1 MASGTRAPRELRG
14 AMTALVTPFRDGAID
29 WAALDALVDRQ
40 IAGGIDWL
48 VPCGTT
54 GESPTLSTKER
65 DELLERVPARSNGR
79 CSVLAGTGSNSTAEA
94 IERTRRAAAG
104 GANAAMLVAPYY
116 NRPTPEGL
124 FRHFAAIAEAV
135 DLPIVLY
142 DVPTRTGVT
151 IPIDV
156 IVRLRESFPNVVAI
170 KDATGDVDRVSEL
183 ISRCDITVLS
193 GDDSLTLPL
202 MVVGAKGLVSVL
214 SNLAPLLVV
223 TLVRAALSG
232 DWAVAQRHHR
242 SLFDLATGLGGCG
255 PNPLPIKTALAIRG
269 EIAEEF
275 RLPLCPLDGDARRE
289 IDTVLRRH
297 ELLGSSGP

>member
-1 MASGTRAPRELRG
+1 MTSGTEARPDLRG
-14 AMTALVTPFRDGAID
+14 AMTALVTPFRGGAID
-29 WAALDALVDRQ
+29 WTALDALIDRQ
-40 IAGGIDWL
+40 IAGGINWL

-54 GESPTLSTKER
+54 GESPTISTKER
-65 DELLERVPARSNGR
+65 DSLLDRVLTRSNGR
-79 CSVLAGTGSNSTAEA
+79 CPVLAGTGSNSTTEA
-94 IERTRRAAAG
+94 IERTKRARAS

-124 FRHFAAIAEAV
+124 FRHYAAIADAV

-142 DVPTRTGVT
+142 DVPKRTGVT

-232 DWAVAQRHHR
+232 DWAVAQGHHR

-275 RLPLCPLDGDARRE
+275 RLPLCPLDEDRRHDIE
-289 IDTVLRRH
+289 AVLRRH
-297 ELLGSSGP
+297 ELLRPGGP